1 MSDSELAV
9 VSQESFPLPT
19 IIARAGASTRK
30 KFFEFFTVPI
40 RNANTRAA
48 YYRAIQQFL
57 AWLSAPGIRTSKT
70 SSRLRSRPIS
80 ETLQRQAAPPTVKQ
94 HMAAIRML
102 FSWLTEKGILAM
114 NPAREVKTERFS
126 RTEGKTPA
134 FVDGEVQKLLDAIET
149 STHTGLRD
157 RALLGV
163 LAYTF
168 ARIGAVVNLKVE
180 DYYPSG
186 KRFLLRFKEKGGKE
200 KELPVH
206 HKLEELLDQYLKAT
220 GWRRSRSLLCSRPLS
235 ERLGSY
241 RAVRWFVPM
250 PRTCSNDGSNKLDC
264 LRTIRLTLSARP
276 ASRIFSKMTAL
287 WRLPSALPVTPT
299 AGPRNSMIAAARRFS
314 SKTWSEMPSS
324 AFLSKC
330 RAQ

>member
-1 MSDSELAV
+1 MSDAELAV
-9 VSQESFPLPT
+9 VAAQTFPAPIL
-19 IIARAGASTRK
+19 IERAGPSTRK

-57 AWLSAPGIRTSKT
+57 FWCERAGYQYLEDIE
-70 SSRLRSRPIS
+70 PITVAAYI

-102 FSWLTEKGILAM
+102 FSWLTEKGVLAM

-126 RTEGKTPA
+126 RTEGKKPA
-134 FVDGEVQKLLDAIET
+134 FVDGEVQRLLDAVET

-180 DYYPSG
+180 DFRRLSKTIILPENG
-186 KRFLLRFKEKGGKE
+186 FCFALKR
-200 KELPVH
+200 
-206 HKLEELLDQYLKAT
+206 
-220 GWRRSRSLLCSRPLS
+220 
-235 ERLGSY
+235 
-241 RAVRWFVPM
+241 RAVKRK
-250 PRTCSNDGSNKLDC
+250 SS
-264 LRTIRLTLSARP
+264 
-276 ASRIFSKMTAL
+276 
-287 WRLPSALPVTPT
+287 PSTT
-299 AGPRNSMIAAARRFS
+299 S
-314 SKTWSEMPSS
+314 SKSS
-324 AFLSKC
+324 LTTTLKQA
-330 RAQ
+330 A

>member
-1 MSDSELAV
+1 MPDSELAV
-9 VSQESFPLPT
+9 VSVDSFPAPAIITRASPT
-19 IIARAGASTRK
+19 TRK

-57 AWLSAPGIRTSKT
+57 AWAERAGYQDLEDIE
-70 SSRLRSRPIS
+70 PITVAAYI
-80 ETLQRQAAPPTVKQ
+80 EILQRRAAPPTVKQ

-102 FSWLTEKGILAM
+102 FSWLTEKGVLAM

-134 FVDGEVQKLLDAIET
+134 FVEGEVQKLLGATET
-149 STHTGLRD
+149 TTHTGLRD

-220 GWRRSRSLLCSRPLS
+220 GLEKEPESPLFPASLGKTGKLSRRPL
-235 ERLGSY
+235 
-241 RAVRWFVPM
+241 VRH
-250 PRTCSNDGSNKLDC
+250 SLD
-264 LRTIRLTLSARP
+264 
-276 ASRIFSKMTAL
+276 
-287 WRLPSALPVTPT
+287 
-299 AGPRNSMIAAARRFS
+299 
-314 SKTWSEMPSS
+314 
-324 AFLSKC
+324 LSK
-330 RAQ
+330 

>member
-1 MSDSELAV
+1 MSESELAV
-9 VSQESFPLPT
+9 VVAPSFAAPIL
-19 IIARAGASTRK
+19 IERAGPSTRK

-57 AWLSAPGIRTSKT
+57 AWAERAGYQDLEDIE
-70 SSRLRSRPIS
+70 PITVAAYF

-102 FSWLTEKGILAM
+102 FSWLTEKGVLAM

-134 FVDGEVQKLLDAIET
+134 FVEGEVQKLLNTVET

-168 ARIGAVVNLKVE
+168 ARIGSVVNLKVE

-206 HKLEELLDQYLKAT
+206 HKLEELLDEYLKVT
-220 GWRRSRSLLCSRPLS
+220 G
-235 ERLGSY
+235 LG
-241 RAVRWFVPM
+241 AEP
-250 PRTCSNDGSNKLDC
+250 GS
-264 LRTIRLTLSARP
+264 
-276 ASRIFSKMTAL
+276 
-287 WRLPSALPVTPT
+287 
-299 AGPRNSMIAAARRFS
+299 
-314 SKTWSEMPSS
+314 
-324 AFLSKC
+324 
-330 RAQ
+330 Q